1 MEFKEYQKCLE
12 DELKDERQTAKKL
25 QSKIDKFNSKI
36 VNKDMEILHLSN
48 EKKILAKDRRIKD
61 VITMDTL
68 LNDKKLS
75 EGMKA
80 LNK

>member
-1 MEFKEYQKCLE
+1 ME

-36 VNKDMEILHLSN
+36 VNKDMEIMHLSN